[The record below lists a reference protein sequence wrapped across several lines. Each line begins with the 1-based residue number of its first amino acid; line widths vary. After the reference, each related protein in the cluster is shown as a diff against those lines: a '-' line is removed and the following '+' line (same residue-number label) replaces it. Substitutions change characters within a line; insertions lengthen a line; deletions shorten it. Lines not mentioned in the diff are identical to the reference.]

1 MPHSMKDNTMLH
13 DRRRTARSGPGSR
26 SRDERGMSLVLV
38 LLAMVVISV
47 AAAAFMMLS
56 NVETKVAGH
65 DVRATQALNFAEAGV
80 SEAVSRIRAGDV
92 PNTGNPKMVT
102 QIFLADPGDV
112 PVLGTDST
120 ALATSQQSTDW
131 LPYSMPR
138 RDPRVLTI
146 TYKTNSARTQVY
158 RYDPSKDPAVQMST
172 GLPVFHISSTGRK
185 GLDRRRIETDMVMK
199 PLIVLS
205 KAAIACEQGIN
216 FSGSAF
222 TCGYNHSPDT
232 PAGTEGAACKAYE
245 VGPSSLDKPGAWSTM
260 GIDTSGASVQYG
272 YPVAT
277 AENQAGFF
285 AGPWQALG
293 MSQSEFFQWIG
304 NPSPSEVQPPKGI
317 LYLDNNGV
325 TQDASGSF
333 AYHGGTGE
341 GLMYVDGDLELNSN
355 FVYRGLIYVEGNLK
369 INGDAWILGGLVVKG
384 KTTIKIANGSCAV
397 LYSDE
402 TIKQKITRYGGQL
415 LTLSWIEAN

>member
-1 MPHSMKDNTMLH
+1 MPHFMNTDPTLTN
-13 DRRRTARSGPGSR
+13 RLGPT
-26 SRDERGMSLVLV
+26 RDDRGMSLVLV
-38 LLAMVVISV
+38 LLALVVISV

-65 DVRATQALNFAEAGV
+65 DVRASQSLNIAEAGI
-80 SEAVSRIRAGDV
+80 SEAVSRIRSGDV
-92 PNTGNPKMVT
+92 PNNSNPKMVT
-102 QIFLADPGDV
+102 QIFLANPGDV

-120 ALATSQQSTDW
+120 ALGTSQQSTDW
-131 LPYSMPR
+131 LAYSMPR

-146 TYKTNSARTQVY
+146 TYKTDPARTKVY
-158 RYDPSKDPAVQMST
+158 RYDPSKDPAVQTST
-172 GLPVFHISSTGRK
+172 GLPVFHVSSIGRK
-185 GLDRRRIETDMVMK
+185 GLDQRRIETDLVMK
-199 PLIVLS
+199 PMTILS

-216 FSGSAF
+216 FTGSAF
-222 TCGYNHSPDT
+222 TCGYNHGPDT
-232 PAGTEGAACKAYE
+232 PAGTEGAACKAWE

-260 GIDTSGASVQYG
+260 AVDTSGASVQNG

-277 AENQAGFF
+277 AEHQTGFF
-285 AGPWQALG
+285 AGPWQCLG
-293 MSQSEFFQWIG
+293 MSQSEFFQWVG
-304 NPSPSEVQPPKGI
+304 NPAPSEVQPPKGI
-317 LYLDNNGV
+317 IYLDNNGV
-325 TQDASGSF
+325 TQDHSGTF

-341 GLMYVDGDLELNSN
+341 GFLYVDGDLAINSN
-355 FVYRGLIYVEGNLK
+355 FVYRGLIYIEGDLK

-415 LTLSWIEAN
+415 VTLSWIETN